1 MNCCGVVLILLCWKR
16 NTQWWQ
22 TLWRFQ
28 TKNFYLSLYSDI
40 FVTTFIYTG
49 TSEIDQLYK
58 IASILG
64 TPGRNDW
71 PDGYG
76 LAGNMHFKFPTFK
89 STHLAQVSIIFNKL
103 LSCANIYWSVF
114 RVCPLLVKLVIIRI
128 PNLLKLLLVA
138 LWVWTYVV

>member
-1 MNCCGVVLILLCWKR
+1 MMVTIFHFDGIQFLIPSIYYDK
-16 NTQWWQ
+16 
-22 TLWRFQ
+22 
-28 TKNFYLSLYSDI
+28 
-40 FVTTFIYTG
+40 FVTISHTG

-89 STHLAQVSIIFNKL
+89 STHLAQVSKF
-103 LSCANIYWSVF
+103 
-114 RVCPLLVKLVIIRI
+114 P
-128 PNLLKLLLVA
+128 
-138 LWVWTYVV
+138 